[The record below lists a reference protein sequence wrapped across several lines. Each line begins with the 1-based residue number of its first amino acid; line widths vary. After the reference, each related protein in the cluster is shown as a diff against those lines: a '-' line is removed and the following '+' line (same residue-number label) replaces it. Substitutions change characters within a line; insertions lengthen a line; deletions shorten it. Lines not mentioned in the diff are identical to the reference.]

1 MVEGVR
7 GQIVK
12 DTTYDLQEAN
22 QSLGKFEFIFMLQD
36 SSGGLGCL
44 RDLVSNQLCSV
55 GIGPGAKQMCMYIE
69 VYVCLTI

>member
-22 QSLGKFEFIFMLQD
+22 QGLDKLEFVFVLQD
-36 SSGGLGCL
+36 GSGGLGCL
-44 RDLVSNQLCSV
+44 RDLVSNQLCS
-55 GIGPGAKQMCMYIE
+55 GIGPAAKQMCMYIE